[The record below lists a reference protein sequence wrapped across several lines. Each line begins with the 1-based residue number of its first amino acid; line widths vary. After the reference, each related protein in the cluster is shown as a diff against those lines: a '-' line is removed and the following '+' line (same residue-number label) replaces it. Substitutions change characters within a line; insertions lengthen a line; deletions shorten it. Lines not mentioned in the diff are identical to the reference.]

1 MCQDVIVPAD
11 RASRIPGSTLPAQV
25 DAVMSAS
32 RVLVALSARAMVQ
45 VDPSLTPIQL
55 RALVVLRSRGSVGLT
70 ELADAL
76 RVHPSNATRAC
87 DKLVAAD
94 LVYRR
99 DNPENRRALLLELS
113 PTGKQVIR
121 SIESYRRQGVIE
133 VLRRLTPE
141 RRTQVAAAMGE
152 FAAAGGEPVE
162 GHLWTM
168 GWSS

>member
-1 MCQDVIVPAD
+1 
-11 RASRIPGSTLPAQV
+11 
-25 DAVMSAS
+25 MSAS
-32 RVLVALSARAMVQ
+32 RVLVALSARAMVE

-76 RVHPSNATRAC
+76 GVHPSNATRAC

-94 LVYRR
+94 LLHRR

-113 PTGKQVIR
+113 PTGKQVVR
-121 SIESYRRQGVIE
+121 SIEGYRRQGVIE

-141 RRTQVAAAMGE
+141 RRAQVAAAMGE

-162 GHLWTM
+162 GYLWTM
-168 GWSS
+168 GWST